1 MANSQ
6 AKTKGTK
13 DDFQRNERCG
23 GGSSSD
29 ASLFVVNMTQVGN
42 SYDYNV
48 QGDKTAREIIEAA
61 DAGKSV
67 WFYEYGG
74 DRKQQL
80 LRIEIS
86 SASIVFRVYDRSFIS
101 SGIDAY
107 PTYSNS
113 GGSIGS

>member
-1 MANSQ
+1 MI
-6 AKTKGTK
+6 
-13 DDFQRNERCG
+13 
-23 GGSSSD
+23 
-29 ASLFVVNMTQVGN
+29 QVG
-42 SYDYNV
+42 STYDYDV
-48 QGDKTAREIIEAA
+48 RGDKTAREIIEAA

-74 DRKQQL
+74 NKRQQL

-86 SASIVFRVYDRSFIS
+86 SSSVVFRVEDRSFIS

-113 GGSIGS
+113 GGSSN